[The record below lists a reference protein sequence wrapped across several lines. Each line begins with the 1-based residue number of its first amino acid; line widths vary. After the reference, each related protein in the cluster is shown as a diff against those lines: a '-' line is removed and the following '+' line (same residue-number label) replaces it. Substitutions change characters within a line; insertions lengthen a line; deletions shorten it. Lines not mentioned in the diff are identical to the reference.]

1 MHAAPVH
8 AMQTESE
15 HTGLIRE
22 SERFGALLAIEV
34 DQCSTTPQLNI
45 RAEPEM
51 SPPKFQRMLEIEYLD
66 VRKGQALRAIREEVP
81 GSSIAS
87 AGPQCTE
94 PETSPPKFKR
104 SKHLMLK
111 SEPEMSPPKFK
122 RKLRLG
128 RLEMRKKQT
137 LRASGEEVQGSTTE
151 GPKCTEPEASP
162 ASPCKRPTS
171 AIWDGGGHAAQAY
184 ATAPECCDY
193 AALQES
199 STLLP
204 PERTETDKEAIKE
217 GRDGEEGEG
226 ELCARVMCRA
236 EASSEEVRAKARIP
250 AVQPKMMRGREQEKS
265 TVCSELS
272 PRKENIKEVS
282 SSGST
287 SPRCIG

>member
-1 MHAAPVH
+1 
-8 AMQTESE
+8 
-15 HTGLIRE
+15 
-22 SERFGALLAIEV
+22 
-34 DQCSTTPQLNI
+34 
-45 RAEPEM
+45 
-51 SPPKFQRMLEIEYLD
+51 
-66 VRKGQALRAIREEVP
+66 
-81 GSSIAS
+81 
-87 AGPQCTE
+87 
-94 PETSPPKFKR
+94 
-104 SKHLMLK
+104 MLK

-217 GRDGEEGEG
+217 GRDGEEGERHGDHVG
-226 ELCARVMCRA
+226 ERKVGSHDHAVAAVDLHG
-236 EASSEEVRAKARIP
+236 ASF
-250 AVQPKMMRGREQEKS
+250 
-265 TVCSELS
+265 LS
-272 PRKENIKEVS
+272 GQS
-282 SSGST
+282 
-287 SPRCIG
+287 